1 MYIHDPTHKSS
12 KSKKFSY
19 QYKGPFEIE
28 QKVSPLIYKV
38 RLTDENSTIIHVN
51 RLKRAYRSVNNG
63 DIPLVK
69 PRVSKPVKIGQSKRQ
84 ITKAKEKL
92 EETGES
98 NMEIPPHLQ
107 RINQDSTDSSESEEE
122 NDSSPFGLGD
132 DPEWAPESSYL
143 QRKLRSK
150 DNTDSVA
157 YRLRSRLVTR
167 SEQEMEVDNSGMR
180 EVSSTGNEQVQNTA
194 SPGTDKTAST
204 HTYNLRNRR

>member
-92 EETGES
+92 EEIGES
-98 NMEIPPHLQ
+98 DIEIPPHLVGKSRQ
-107 RINQDSTDSSESEEE
+107 
-122 NDSSPFGLGD
+122 
-132 DPEWAPESSYL
+132 
-143 QRKLRSK
+143 
-150 DNTDSVA
+150 
-157 YRLRSRLVTR
+157 YRLR
-167 SEQEMEVDNSGMR
+167 
-180 EVSSTGNEQVQNTA
+180 
-194 SPGTDKTAST
+194 
-204 HTYNLRNRR
+204 